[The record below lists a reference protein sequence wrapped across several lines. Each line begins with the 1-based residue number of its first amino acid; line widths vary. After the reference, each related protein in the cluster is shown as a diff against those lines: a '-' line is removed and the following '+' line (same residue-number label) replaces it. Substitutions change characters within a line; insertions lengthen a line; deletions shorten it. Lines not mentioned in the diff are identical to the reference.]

1 MVAGCSSSSSP
12 TGSTPKT
19 LHIVAAENFWG
30 SIAAQLAGTTATV
43 KSVVTDPNA
52 DPHSYESSSDDA
64 RAFAD
69 ADYVIVNGAGYDG
82 WAQQLLSAN
91 PSGKR
96 NVLTVAGLLGK
107 KEGDN
112 PHFWYDPD
120 YVTAVVNRI
129 EADLEALEPG
139 EVPYLRTQRS
149 AFDAA
154 MAPYRRGLAA
164 IRATFANAP
173 VAATESIF
181 VYLAAYLGLRLISS
195 PAFMDAVA
203 EGNDPPAPSVI
214 EFQRQITTH
223 QAEVLVYNR
232 QTSTDLTSNIRNQA
246 RKAGVPTVGVT
257 ETIQP
262 VGATF
267 EQWFTNELVQLRSA
281 LAHA

>member
-52 DPHSYESSSDDA
+52 DPHTFESSSDDA

-82 WAQQLLSAN
+82 WAQQLLKAN
-91 PSGKR
+91 PRAKR
-96 NVLTVAGLLGK
+96 KVLTVADLLGK

-112 PHFWYDPD
+112 PHFWYNPN
-120 YVTAVVNRI
+120 YVTAVVDRMQS
-129 EADLEALEPG
+129 DLEALEPG
-139 EVPYLRTQRS
+139 QVPYLQTQRS

-154 MAPYRRGLAA
+154 MAPYRSTLAA
-164 IRATFANAP
+164 IRATFTGAP

-181 VYLAAYLGLRLISS
+181 VYLADYLGLRLISP

-214 EFQRQITTH
+214 EFQQQIATH
-223 QAEVLVYNR
+223 QAKVLVYNR
-232 QTSTDLTSNIRNQA
+232 QTTTDLTTNIRHLA
-246 RKAGVPTVGVT
+246 AKAGLPTVGVT

-262 VGATF
+262 ANATF
-267 EQWFTNELVQLRSA
+267 DEWFTAELAQLQSA
-281 LAHA
+281 LARG